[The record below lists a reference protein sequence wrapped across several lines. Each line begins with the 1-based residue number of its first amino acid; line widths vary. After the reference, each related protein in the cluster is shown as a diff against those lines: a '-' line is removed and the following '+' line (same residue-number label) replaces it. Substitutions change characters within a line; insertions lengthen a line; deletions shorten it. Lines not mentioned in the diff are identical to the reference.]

1 MTVTN
6 HKENLVRP
14 DWPYFRLPPF
24 SPVAIEVMQLVNQD
38 SVSVEELS
46 RLIASDQTFAGA
58 VLTLANSALYSE
70 RAPIVDVLQAINRL
84 GTRNI
89 QGLCLNVAVV
99 MFLGKSL
106 RLPLMQNL
114 WNHNLACGFIAE
126 ILATRTGLDPG
137 NAFTCGLMHD
147 IGRLALGV
155 LQPKDYM
162 LLLENFEGSPA
173 SILESEKE
181 MFGFDHCEAGHEL
194 VQSWMLP
201 AAFVEVVS
209 THHGKRQRNDPWD
222 LAGLINVSCRIADA
236 AGFTALPRCENT
248 PYKDLTNELPRRAA
262 KALYPDVESLA
273 LEIRGKIDLMLAI

>member
-1 MTVTN
+1 MTETN
-6 HKENLVRP
+6 IKDNSVRP

-24 SPVAIEVMQLVNQD
+24 SPVAIEVMQLVNQE

-46 RLIASDQTFAGA
+46 RLIASDQALAGA

-70 RAPIVDVLQAINRL
+70 RIPIVDVLQAINRL

-106 RLPLMQNL
+106 RLPMMQNL

-126 ILATRTGLDPG
+126 NLATKIGLDPG

-162 LLLENFEGSPA
+162 LLLENYEGSPA
-173 SILESEKE
+173 SFLESEKE

-201 AAFVEVVS
+201 AAFSAVVS
-209 THHGKRQRNDPWD
+209 SHHVARQRNDPWD
-222 LAGLINVSCRIADA
+222 LAGLVNVSCRIADS
-236 AGFTALPRCENT
+236 AGFTALPKCQST
-248 PYKDLTNELPRRAA
+248 PYKDLTNELPRRAV

-273 LEIRGKIDLMLAI
+273 LEIRGKIDLMLSF